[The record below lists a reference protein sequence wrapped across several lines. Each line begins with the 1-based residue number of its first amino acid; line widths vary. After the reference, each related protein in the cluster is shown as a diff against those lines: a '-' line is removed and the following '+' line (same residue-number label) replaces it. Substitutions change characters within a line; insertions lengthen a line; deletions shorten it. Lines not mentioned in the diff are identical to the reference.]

1 MFLFDK
7 TSIPANSIVYSLA
20 QPYLG
25 ASQVTT
31 HTGGSLARTIGIVGA
46 TANCEVSI
54 QVAVINVNDL
64 GLPLP
69 VESDWV
75 DFVLPSNSYLIS
87 DAVINNVF
95 IRAKA
100 NNIGGTAVLVTA
112 FVEGR

>member
-7 TSIPANSIVYSLA
+7 TPIPANSTLYSGVF
-20 QPYLG
+20 YLG

-31 HTGGSLARTIGIVGA
+31 HTGGSLSRTISIVGA
-46 TANCEVSI
+46 STNCAVSI

-69 VESDWV
+69 VDSDWI
-75 DFVLPSNSYLIS
+75 DFVPPTNDFLIT